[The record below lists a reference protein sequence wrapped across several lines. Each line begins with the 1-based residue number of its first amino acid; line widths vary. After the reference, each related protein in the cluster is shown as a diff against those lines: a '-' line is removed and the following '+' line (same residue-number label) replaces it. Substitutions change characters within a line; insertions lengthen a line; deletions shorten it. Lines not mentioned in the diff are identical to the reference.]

1 MMLARPSTTCRS
13 SKKRAGTD
21 VATPESKVK
30 KHIHALLRAHGAY
43 AVNYIGGVS
52 ANNGT
57 PDILACLDG
66 RFIGIEAKA
75 GKNKPTDL
83 QTINLK
89 RIDEAG
95 GLALVINETCFVTL
109 ELMLRDPQSARSNY
123 HLFAR
128 PLAESDAGA
137 GAPVKRQPK
146 ET

>member
-1 MMLARPSTTCRS
+1 
-13 SKKRAGTD
+13 

-30 KHIHALLRAHGAY
+30 AKIHALLKAHGAY
-43 AVNYIGGVS
+43 AVNYIGGIS

-57 PDILACLDG
+57 PDILACLHG

-83 QTINLK
+83 QTLNLK
-89 RIDEAG
+89 RIDDAG

-109 ELMLRDPQSARSNY
+109 ELMLRDPIQARSNY
-123 HLFAR
+123 QLFAR
-128 PLAESDAGA
+128 PLTEADDGT
-137 GAPVKRQPK
+137 GTPVKRKPK

>member
-1 MMLARPSTTCRS
+1 
-13 SKKRAGTD
+13 

-30 KHIHALLRAHGAY
+30 AKIHAILKSRGAY
-43 AVNYIGGVS
+43 AVNYIGGIS

-57 PDILACLDG
+57 PDILACLNG

-83 QTINLK
+83 QTLNLK
-89 RIDEAG
+89 RIDAAG
-95 GLALVINETCFVTL
+95 GLALVINEENLPLL
-109 ELMLRDPQSARSNY
+109 EDILDGPHPRSNY

-128 PLAESDAGA
+128 PLTEADTGA
-137 GAPVKRQPK
+137 ATPTKRKPK